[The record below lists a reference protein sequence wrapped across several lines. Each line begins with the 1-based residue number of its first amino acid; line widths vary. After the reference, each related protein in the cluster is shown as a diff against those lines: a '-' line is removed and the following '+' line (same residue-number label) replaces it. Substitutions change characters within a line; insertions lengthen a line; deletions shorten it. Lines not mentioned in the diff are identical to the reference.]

1 MENED
6 NKNNQQPQSE
16 AAGHQRDLAESDAG
30 TRSLSDAL
38 KISFVVLKLIM
49 IALVIFFITSGFET
63 VDSDEE
69 AIVLRFGKMKSEV
82 LKSRSVPYW
91 IFPYPIEEMIKI
103 PVKKKV
109 DLDVESFWY
118 FQTEAEKLSDT
129 KKQVRGDAPLRP
141 TIDGYCL
148 VRGEAKEGVVGSLS
162 ESDYNIVHCKWRL
175 IYQIDNPKEFFRNV
189 YVQRAKPGEVY
200 FDVIKTSIN
209 PLIQDIIESSVVTA
223 MVHYTIDE
231 AMFEKVERVSEHVRR
246 LVQARLDNIKSGITV
261 VSIQL
266 FDITWPLQVDRAFQ
280 ESITAFQ
287 IKQTRVN
294 EARTY
299 SQKILNEA
307 GGPVTVELLAVL
319 KDPNAS
325 EEKLEFLWSQ
335 LAGEAQKKI
344 TEARAYR
351 TSVVKNAKAN
361 AEYLREILSEY
372 RKRPQLVI
380 QEIYK
385 TAMEQ
390 ILSDAEEKIIMQPVE
405 SQKGKEVRILYN
417 RDPLI
422 RTKKS
427 QESEKSG
434 K

>member
-1 MENED
+1 MEQQEK
-6 NKNNQQPQSE
+6 KNNEQAQSE
-16 AAGHQRDLAESDAG
+16 AVREQTDLADSDAG

-38 KISFVVLKLIM
+38 KVSFVVLKLIM
-49 IALVIFFITSGFET
+49 IALVIFFIASGFET
-63 VDSDEE
+63 VGSDEE
-69 AIVLRFGKMKSEV
+69 AIVLRFGKMRDEV

-91 IFPYPIEEMIKI
+91 IFPYPIDEMIKI
-103 PVKKKV
+103 PVKKKM

-118 FQTEAEKLSDT
+118 FQTEGEKLSDT
-129 KKQVRGDAPLRP
+129 KKQVRPDAPLRP

-148 VRGEAKEGVVGSLS
+148 LRGEAKERMAGSLS

-175 IYQIDNPKEFFRNV
+175 IYQIDNPKEFFKNV

-200 FDVIKTSIN
+200 FDVIKRSID
-209 PLIQDIIESSVVTA
+209 PLIKDIIESSVVTA

-231 AMFEKVERVSEHVRR
+231 AMFEKVERVSKHVQK
-246 LVQARLDNIKSGITV
+246 LVQTGLDNVESGITV
-261 VSIQL
+261 ISIQL
-266 FDITWPLQVDRAFQ
+266 FDITWPLQVDQAFL

-287 IKQTRVN
+287 IKQTKVN

-307 GGPVTVELLAVL
+307 GGPVGAELLDTL

-325 EEKLEFLWSQ
+325 EERLEFLWSQ

-344 TEARAYR
+344 TGARAYR

-372 RKRPQLVI
+372 RKRPQLVV

-390 ILSDAEEKIIMQPVE
+390 ILGSAEEKIIIQPVE
-405 SQKGKEVRILYN
+405 SQKGREMRILYN

-422 RTKKS
+422 RTKKAK
-427 QESEKSG
+427 E
-434 K
+434 

>member
-1 MENED
+1 MENEE
-6 NKNNQQPQSE
+6 KRNNQQPQSE
-16 AAGHQRDLAESDAG
+16 ETGNQIDLTESDAG
-30 TRSLSDAL
+30 TRSLSEAL

-49 IALVIFFITSGFET
+49 IALVIFFIASGFET
-63 VDSDEE
+63 VGSDEE
-69 AIVLRFGKMKSEV
+69 AIVLRFGKMQDEV

-103 PVKKKV
+103 PVKKKI

-118 FQTEAEKLSDT
+118 FETEAEKLSDT
-129 KKQVRGDAPLRP
+129 KKQVRPDAPLGP

-148 VRGEAKEGVVGSLS
+148 VRGQEKENMAGSLS

-175 IYQIDNPKEFFRNV
+175 IYQIDNPKEFFKNI
-189 YVQRAKPGEVY
+189 YVQRAKPGELY
-200 FDVIKTSIN
+200 FDVIKRSIN

-231 AMFEKVERVSEHVRR
+231 AMFERVGTVSEHVRR
-246 LVQARLDNIKSGITV
+246 LVQARLDNIESGITV

-266 FDITWPLQVDRAFQ
+266 FDITWPLQVDQAFQ
-280 ESITAFQ
+280 QSITAFQ
-287 IKQTRVN
+287 IKQTREN

-299 SQKILNEA
+299 SQRILNEA
-307 GGPVTVELLAVL
+307 GGPVTIELLNAL
-319 KDPNAS
+319 KDPNTF
-325 EEKLEFLWSQ
+325 EDRLEFLWSQ
-335 LAGEAQKKI
+335 LAGEAQKRI
-344 TEARAYR
+344 SEARTYR
-351 TSVVKNAKAN
+351 TSVVNNAKAN
-361 AEYLREILSEY
+361 AEYLKEILPEY

-390 ILSDAEEKIIMQPVE
+390 ILGDAEEKIIIRPVQ
-405 SQKGKEVRILYN
+405 SQKGKELRFHYN

-427 QESEKSG
+427 QE
-434 K
+434 

>member
-1 MENED
+1 MENEEI
-6 NKNNQQPQSE
+6 KNNQQPQSE
-16 AAGHQRDLAESDAG
+16 TVSEQKDLTDSDAG

-38 KISFVVLKLIM
+38 KISFIVLKLIM
-49 IALVIFFITSGFET
+49 IALVIFFVASAFET
-63 VDSDEE
+63 VGSDEE
-69 AIVLRFGKMKSEV
+69 AIVLRFGKMRGEV

-103 PVKKKV
+103 PVKKKI
-109 DLDVESFWY
+109 DLDVDSFWY

-129 KKQVRGDAPLRP
+129 KKQVRGDAPLQP

-148 VRGEAKEGVVGSLS
+148 VRGEEKEKVAGSLS

-175 IYQIDNPKEFFRNV
+175 IYQIDNPKEFFKNV

-200 FDVIKTSIN
+200 FDVIKRSIN

-231 AMFEKVERVSEHVRR
+231 AMFKKVGTVSEHVRR
-246 LVQARLDNIKSGITV
+246 LVQTRLDNIESGITV

-294 EARTY
+294 EAKTY

-307 GGPVTVELLAVL
+307 GGPVTVSLLGAL
-319 KDPNAS
+319 KDTNAS
-325 EEKLEFLWSQ
+325 EQRLEFLWSQ

-344 TEARAYR
+344 IEARTYR

-361 AEYLREILSEY
+361 AEYLREILAEY

-380 QEIYK
+380 QELYK

-390 ILSDAEEKIIMQPVE
+390 ILGSAEEKIIIQPVE
-405 SQKGKEVRILYN
+405 SPKGKELRILYN

-427 QESEKSG
+427 KE
-434 K
+434 

>member
-1 MENED
+1 MQQDMETEEK
-6 NKNNQQPQSE
+6 KNNQHPQPEETGNQT
-16 AAGHQRDLAESDAG
+16 DLTDSDAG

-49 IALVIFFITSGFET
+49 IALVIFFIASGFET
-63 VDSDEE
+63 VGSDEE
-69 AIVLRFGKMKSEV
+69 AIVLRFGKMRSEV

-91 IFPYPIEEMIKI
+91 VFPYPIDEMIKI
-103 PVKKKV
+103 PVKKKI

-118 FQTEAEKLSDT
+118 FQTREEKLSDT
-129 KKQVRGDAPLRP
+129 KKQVRPDAPLRP
-141 TIDGYCL
+141 AIDGYCL
-148 VRGEAKEGVVGSLS
+148 VRGEEKEKVAGSLS

-175 IYQIDNPKEFFRNV
+175 IYQIDNPKGFFKNV
-189 YVQRAKPGEVY
+189 YVQRAKPGELY

-231 AMFEKVERVSEHVRR
+231 AMFEKVGTVSEHVRR
-246 LVQARLDNIKSGITV
+246 LVQARLDNIESGITV

-266 FDITWPLQVDRAFQ
+266 FDITWPLQVDQAFQ

-287 IKQTRVN
+287 VKQTRVN

-299 SQKILNEA
+299 SQKVLNEA
-307 GGPVTVELLAVL
+307 GGPVTVELLGAL
-319 KDPNAS
+319 KEPNTS
-325 EEKLEFLWSQ
+325 EDRLEFLWSQ
-335 LAGEAQKKI
+335 LAGKAQKKI
-344 TEARAYR
+344 TEARTYR

-361 AEYLREILSEY
+361 AEYLREILAEY
-372 RKRPQLVI
+372 KKRPQLVV

-390 ILSDAEEKIIMQPVE
+390 ILGDAEEKIIVQPVE
-405 SQKGKEVRILYN
+405 SKKGKELRILYN

-422 RTKKS
+422 KTKKS
-427 QESEKSG
+427 QQ
-434 K
+434 